1 MNAGDNVDDQEDFG
15 FTGSSFKISPTV
27 IDDYTEKKLM
37 NMQLENLI
45 PQINIENNDKKTDE
59 IYEIKMIDDTESDER
74 YDIGAN
80 KEETLNT
87 YIEVLKL

>member
-1 MNAGDNVDDQEDFG
+1 MNLLGDILNADDNVDYKEDYG
-15 FTGSSFKISPTV
+15 FRGSFFKISPTF
-27 IDDYTEKKLM
+27 IDEYTKKKFP

-74 YDIGAN
+74 I
-80 KEETLNT
+80 
-87 YIEVLKL
+87 I